1 MNLHWRNDAFCDVV
15 ASEND
20 RYFSKILVDLIDEHL
35 KNISSVVSRVMIV
48 FNKTDLLP
56 PEWDDKTSISRVEK
70 GFTPRDAPH

>member
-1 MNLHWRNDAFCDVV
+1 MNLHWRNDALCDVV

-56 PEWDDKTSISRVEK
+56 PEWDDKQAFLELKKASPHAT
-70 GFTPRDAPH
+70 APH